1 MEDVLKKWEVV
12 IQAALLRT
20 KMAMGRVRSNSSA
33 PPPVVAE
40 DIMKQCKVLT
50 SDYIDD
56 RLIRSGLNAKK
67 RKVTRNTLSSI
78 KESVPERKNVSIHT
92 LR

>member
-1 MEDVLKKWEVV
+1 MKRWEIL
-12 IQAALLRT
+12 IQATLLRAR
-20 KMAMGRVRSNSSA
+20 MAMGRVHHNET
-33 PPPVVAE
+33 PVVVAE
-40 DIMKQCKVLT
+40 DIMKQCKILT

-78 KESVPERKNVSIHT
+78 KESVPERKDVSLHT
-92 LR
+92 LRYGGW